1 MSKLK
6 IALTGGIA
14 SGKSKVGNILK
25 DLGAAIID
33 LDVISRKVVMPRT
46 DGLSELVTNF
56 GSSILNDDETL
67 NRSELRNLLL
77 KDKSNKRL
85 IESILHPKILDY
97 MQKEITNID
106 NDIVVVEIP
115 LLGETGNT
123 HMFDRAIIVDCNKSD
138 QLERLI
144 KRDGINEVKAQSM
157 ISAQISR
164 EERLK
169 IAEKLPTDI
178 IDNSSQSS
186 NLEQDVSLLYDRL
199 INNK

>member
-115 LLGETGNT
+115 LLGETGNI

-144 KRDGINEVKAQSM
+144 KRDGINEDKAQSM

-186 NLEQDVSLLYDRL
+186 SLEQDVSLLYDRL

>member
-1 MSKLK
+1 
-6 IALTGGIA
+6 
-14 SGKSKVGNILK
+14 
-25 DLGAAIID
+25 
-33 LDVISRKVVMPRT
+33 
-46 DGLSELVTNF
+46 
-56 GSSILNDDETL
+56 
-67 NRSELRNLLL
+67 
-77 KDKSNKRL
+77 
-85 IESILHPKILDY
+85 

-115 LLGETGNT
+115 LLGETGNI

-144 KRDGINEVKAQSM
+144 KRDGINEDKAQSM

-186 NLEQDVSLLYDRL
+186 SLEQDVSLLYDRL